1 MSALKKLAGDTV
13 IYGASSILGRLL
25 NYLLVPYYTYVFAT
39 GQYGVVT
46 EFYAYAAFFNVLYT
60 YGLET
65 AYFRFATLN
74 KEDEPG
80 IFNLT
85 TSAILFTSI
94 LFSGVLILSATPI
107 VEYLQHPGKENYI
120 IWFAF
125 ILAIDAVM
133 AIPFAKLRLEGKS
146 KQFALAKLINITI
159 SILLNLFFL
168 SLCPAIVRG
177 EVLPSLKSL
186 VGQFYNPELQV
197 GYVFIANLMANAALI
212 FILWKTLA
220 KLRITLNWS
229 KLKPLLV
236 YAYPIL
242 FAGLAWVTNEMLSRW
257 ALRFWLPENF
267 YPGLTSEEA
276 LGIFGAVY
284 KFSVFMTLAVQA
296 FRYAAEPFFFSRAAD
311 KNSPTLFSQVSH
323 GFILFGCIIL
333 LAVSINL
340 DVLEH
345 LLRRSEY
352 RQGMHVVPV
361 LLLANLFLGIYYNVS
376 IWYKLTNKTYYSTWI
391 AVGGAVLTI
400 ALNYFLIPIAGYE
413 GSSWVTLIVYFLM
426 AAVCYYYGQRHY
438 PVPYPVV
445 KDLTYIAITLL
456 LIYTMNLIEFSN
468 LGIALI
474 VRLIVLLIFS
484 GMVYVLELKKFKLV
498 AG

>member
-1 MSALKKLAGDTV
+1 MSNLKKLAGDTI

-39 GQYGVVT
+39 GEYGAVT
-46 EFYAYAAFFNVLYT
+46 EIYAYAAFFNVLYT

-74 KEDEPG
+74 KEEEPH

-85 TSAILFTSI
+85 TSCI
-94 LFSGVLILSATPI
+94 LFSSLLLSAVLMLLATPI
-107 VEYLQHPGKENYI
+107 VTYLQYPGKENFV

-125 ILAIDAVM
+125 ILAIDAVL

-146 KQFALAKLINITI
+146 KQFALAKFANIGLNI
-159 SILLNLFFL
+159 GFNLFFL
-168 SLCPAIVRG
+168 SLCPAILRG
-177 EVLPSLKSL
+177 DVFSFLKPDIHSFYDPSLG
-186 VGQFYNPELQV
+186 VD
-197 GYVFIANLMANAALI
+197 YVFLSNLLANAALI
-212 FILWKTLA
+212 FLLWSVLR
-220 KLRITLNWS
+220 KLKITFQWE
-229 KLKPLLV
+229 KLKPMLV

-257 ALRFWLPENF
+257 ALRFWLPDNF
-267 YPGLTSEEA
+267 YPGMTSEEA
-276 LGIFGAVY
+276 LGVFGAVY

-311 KNSPTLFSQVSH
+311 KNSPELFSRVSH

-345 LLRRSEY
+345 ILRRPEY
-352 RQGMHVVPV
+352 RTGMHVVPI

-376 IWYKLTNKTYYSTWI
+376 IWYKLTDKTHFSTWI
-391 AVGGAVLTI
+391 AGGGALLTI
-400 ALNYFLIPIAGYE
+400 ALNYILIPVAGYE

-426 AAVCYYYGQRHY
+426 AAVCYGFGQRHY
-438 PVPYPVV
+438 PIPYPVL
-445 KDLTYIAITLL
+445 KDLTYIAVTIL
-456 LIYTMNLIEFSN
+456 LIYVSTLISTDSIWLTML
-468 LGIALI
+468 LRLALI
-474 VRLIVLLIFS
+474 GAFCGSIYLLERKQFLS
-484 GMVYVLELKKFKLV
+484 SK
-498 AG
+498 A

>member
-85 TSAILFTSI
+85 TSAILLTSI
-94 LFSGVLILSATPI
+94 FFSGLLILFATPI
-107 VEYLQHPGKENYI
+107 AEYLQHPGKENYI

-146 KQFALAKLINITI
+146 KQFALAKLINIAL
-159 SILLNLFFL
+159 SIVFNLFFL
-168 SLCPAIVRG
+168 SLCPAILRG
-177 EVLPSLKSL
+177 EVLPTLKSL

-311 KNSPTLFSQVSH
+311 KNSPALFSQVSH

-484 GMVYVLELKKFKLV
+484 GMVYVLELKKFKVV

>member
-1 MSALKKLAGDTV
+1 MSAIKKLAGDTV

-74 KEDEPG
+74 KEDEPS
-80 IFNLT
+80 IFNLV
-85 TSAILFTSI
+85 TSSILLSSVFFSGLLILF
-94 LFSGVLILSATPI
+94 AAPI
-107 VEYLQHPGKENYI
+107 TEYLQHLGKENYI

-125 ILAIDAVM
+125 ILSIDAVM
-133 AIPFAKLRLEGKS
+133 AIPFAKLRLEGKA
-146 KQFALAKLINITI
+146 KRFAIAKLINIVL
-159 SILLNLFFL
+159 SIALNLFFL
-168 SLCPAIVRG
+168 SLCPSIVRG
-177 EVLPSLKSL
+177 ELLAWLKPSVEK
-186 VGQFYNPELQV
+186 FYNPDLQV
-197 GYVFIANLMANAALI
+197 GYVFIANLIANAALI
-212 FILWKTLA
+212 LILWKTLS
-220 KLRITLNWS
+220 KLRITVNWS
-229 KLKPLLV
+229 KLKPLVV

-311 KNSPTLFSQVSH
+311 KNSPALFSQVSH

-345 LLRRSEY
+345 LLRRAEY
-352 RQGMHVVPV
+352 RQGMHIVPV

-376 IWYKLTNKTYYSTWI
+376 IWYKLTDKTYYSTWI

-400 ALNYFLIPIAGYE
+400 ALNYFLIPVAGYE

-426 AAVCYYYGQRHY
+426 AAVCYAYGQRHY
-438 PVPYPVV
+438 PVPYPVL

-456 LIYTMNLIEFSN
+456 LIYFINRIEFSN
-468 LGIALI
+468 LWLALAI
-474 VRLIVLLIFS
+474 RVIVLLIFS
-484 GMVYVLELKKFKLV
+484 GTIYVLEIRKFR
-498 AG
+498 GQSG